1 MQENVDDDDDDEKKT
16 VPELTPDSQVN
27 YHEGKSVYIS

>member
-1 MQENVDDDDDDEKKT
+1 MQENMDDDDDEKKT

-27 YHEGKSVYIS
+27 YHEGKAVYIS